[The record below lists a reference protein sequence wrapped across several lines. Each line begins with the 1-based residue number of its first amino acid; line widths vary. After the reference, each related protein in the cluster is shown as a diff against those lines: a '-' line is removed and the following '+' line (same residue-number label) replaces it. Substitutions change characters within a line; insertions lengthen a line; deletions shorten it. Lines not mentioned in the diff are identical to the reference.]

1 MGRHAPSKL
10 LILLCLINSMK
21 VIVLGATG
29 VIGLPVSQALSRAGH
44 IVYGVTRSE
53 SNAQTLAAEEIIPI
67 VAEPTSDSW
76 HHLIAQADVV
86 VESVGG
92 YSDLAQTAP
101 AILRGVSIS
110 ACKLR
115 PPGSPKL
122 TYIYTS
128 GIWIHG
134 DNRKDVVSDTTPIT
148 QPIDLVTWRIPF
160 EQAVIRDPNLN
171 GIVIR
176 PALVYGRTASIL
188 AGLFKS
194 ASEGKVAWYG
204 SPGGRYCLVH
214 ADDLADLYVR
224 AVEKAQ
230 ILGGQIFDAANDF
243 TESVDDLMHRL
254 TEVSGARCPYE
265 YVQPSNLFEAAIGT
279 TVLCRPSLARAL
291 LGWVPRKAGLVD
303 GLGIYYAAWSAS
315 RQA

>member
-1 MGRHAPSKL
+1 
-10 LILLCLINSMK
+10 MK
-21 VIVLGATG
+21 VIVLGCVAPSRLTHPLASATG

-53 SNAQTLAAEEIIPI
+53 SNARKLATEEIIPI
-67 VAEPTSDSW
+67 VAEPTSESW
-76 HHLIAQADVV
+76 HYLIVQADVV

-101 AILRGVSIS
+101 AILRGVSRS
-110 ACKLR
+110 ASTLR
-115 PPGSPKL
+115 PPGAPKL

-134 DNRKDVVSDTTPIT
+134 DSRENVVSDTTPIT
-148 QPIDLVTWRIPF
+148 KPIDLVTWRIPF
-160 EQAVIRDPNLN
+160 EQAVIGDPNVN
-171 GIVIR
+171 GVVIR

-204 SPGGRYCLVH
+204 TPGGRYCLVH

-224 AVEKAQ
+224 AVEKAPV
-230 ILGGQIFDAANDF
+230 LGGQIFDAANDF
-243 TESVDDLMHRL
+243 TESVDDLMQRL
-254 TEVSGARCPYE
+254 NEISGGQSPYE
-265 YVQPSNLFEAAIGT
+265 YIQPSTPFEAAIGT
-279 TVLCRPSLARAL
+279 TVLCRPYLARAL
-291 LGWVPRKAGLVD
+291 LDWKPRKPGLVD
-303 GLGIYYAAWSAS
+303 GLQIYYAAWAAS
-315 RQA
+315 RQT

>member
-1 MGRHAPSKL
+1 
-10 LILLCLINSMK
+10 MK

-44 IVYGVTRSE
+44 IVYGVTRSD
-53 SNAQTLAAEEIIPI
+53 SNARKLATEEIIPI
-67 VAEPTSDSW
+67 IAEPTSDS
-76 HHLIAQADVV
+76 
-86 VESVGG
+86 ES
-92 YSDLAQTAP
+92 A
-101 AILRGVSIS
+101 R
-110 ACKLR
+110 KLR

-122 TYIYTS
+122 TYVYTS

-134 DNRKDVVSDTTPIT
+134 DSRKDVVSDTAPLT

-160 EQAVIRDPNLN
+160 EQAVTGDPNLN
-171 GIVIR
+171 GI
-176 PALVYGRTASIL
+176 
-188 AGLFKS
+188 S

-243 TESVDDLMHRL
+243 TESVDDLMQRL

-315 RQA
+315 RQVVCVLDIAFGNAISFAMENQPKYN

>member
-1 MGRHAPSKL
+1 
-10 LILLCLINSMK
+10 MK
-21 VIVLGATG
+21 AIVLGATG

-53 SNAQTLAAEEIIPI
+53 SNAQKLAAEEIIPI

-76 HHLIAQADVV
+76 HRLIAQVDVV

-101 AILRGVSIS
+101 AILRGVSES
-110 ACKLR
+110 ASKLR
-115 PPGSPKL
+115 PPGAPKL

-148 QPIDLVTWRIPF
+148 KPIDLVTWRIPF
-160 EQAVIRDPNLN
+160 EQAVIGDPNLN
-171 GIVIR
+171 GFVVR

-188 AGLFKS
+188 AGLFRS

-204 SPGGRYCLVH
+204 TPGGRYCLVH

-224 AVEKAQ
+224 AVEQAQ
-230 ILGGQIFDAANDF
+230 VLGGQIFDAANDF
-243 TESVDDLMHRL
+243 TESVDDLMQRL
-254 TEVSGARCPYE
+254 TEISGAQSPYE
-265 YVQPSNLFEAAIGT
+265 YIPPSTLFETAIGT
-279 TVLCRPSLARAL
+279 TVLCRPYLARAL
-291 LGWVPRKAGLVD
+291 LGWTPRKPGLAD
-303 GLGIYYAAWSAS
+303 GLEIYYAAWSAS